1 MKKITLLKA
10 CLLGLF
16 ATTLTLGFT
25 ACGSTE
31 QESLRYQKIEGEE
44 AYRVM
49 GIGTV
54 SDYDVVI
61 PETYRGLPVTEI
73 GAHAFE
79 NEQ

>member
-1 MKKITLLKA
+1 
-10 CLLGLF
+10 
-16 ATTLTLGFT
+16 
-25 ACGSTE
+25 
-31 QESLRYQKIEGEE
+31 
-44 AYRVM
+44 M

-79 NEQ
+79 EEQYISSITIGDNITAIGDNAFLSCYSLTSVVIGDSVTSIGDCAIV